1 MSDPSQWPKSDPSQ
15 WTARQ
20 WRDNGHMVATEQGGV
35 FVLDRPADTDG
46 GAPPLLVVHG
56 FPSSSYDYRHV
67 LAALGQHR
75 RVILVDQLGFGWSDK
90 PDRRYGIRLHADSV
104 EQVLASLGVTTVD
117 LLTHDMGDTVGGEL
131 LARSLEGTNDLVVR
145 RRVVTDGSIYLDIAQ
160 LTAGQLALLDLPDE
174 RLELLTAANV
184 AAGLAATFSA
194 DHPASDDEIAQQTEL
209 VAHLD
214 GQALLPRTIRYLED
228 RRAEERRFTGAIEQH
243 AAPLA
248 VIWGVEDPVSV
259 VAMTDLLL
267 AARPDLTL
275 TLLDGVGHYPM
286 VEAPERFSA
295 AVLDHLGPA

>member
-1 MSDPSQWPKSDPSQ
+1 MSDPAQWQNSDPSQ
-15 WTARQ
+15 WTAQQ
-20 WRDNGHMVATEQGGV
+20 WRDHGAMVPTEQGGA
-35 FVLDRPADTDG
+35 FVLDRPADVDG

-67 LAALGQHR
+67 LGALGQRR

-90 PDRRYGIRLHADSV
+90 PDRRYGIRLHADTV
-104 EQVLASLGVTTVD
+104 EQVLDSLGVDTVD

-131 LARSLEGTNDLVVR
+131 LARSLEGTNELVVR

-160 LTAGQLALLDLPDE
+160 LTAGQLALLELPDE
-174 RLELLTAANV
+174 RLDLLTAQNV

-194 DHPASDDEIAQQTEL
+194 GHPASDDEIAQQTEL

-243 AAPLA
+243 PAPLA
-248 VIWGVEDPVSV
+248 VVWGVEDPVSV
-259 VAMTDLLL
+259 VEMTEVLR
-267 AARPDLTL
+267 AARPDLVL

-286 VEAPERFSA
+286 VEDPERFAA
-295 AVLDHLGPA
+295 AVLEHLDAA